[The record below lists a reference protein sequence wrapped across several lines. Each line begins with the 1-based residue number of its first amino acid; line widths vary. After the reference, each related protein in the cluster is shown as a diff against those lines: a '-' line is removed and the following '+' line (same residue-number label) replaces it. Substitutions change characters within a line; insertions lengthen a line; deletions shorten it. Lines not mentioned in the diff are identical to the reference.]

1 MASDKL
7 KILFFLFSIFSYQS
21 EISAQ
26 NKKMVKSKSY
36 DLLLKKLLKHNVPEV
51 SVDSLNNLQD
61 DVLLLDAREI
71 DEYNVSHLKNA
82 NWVGYKTFNIGS
94 LQFTNKNQPIVVYCS
109 VGYRSEKIAEKLIN
123 AGFTDVRNLY
133 GGIFE
138 WKSRKHDVYNTN
150 GVTNDVHPFNATWGM
165 WLKNADK
172 VYHSSTL
179 GQKK

>member
-51 SVDSLNNLQD
+51 SVDSLKNLQ

-82 NWVGYKTFNIGS
+82 NWVGYKTFNIES
-94 LQFTNKNQPIVVYCS
+94 LHFKNKNQPIVVYAQLAIEVKKS
-109 VGYRSEKIAEKLIN
+109 LKSLLMQALLIYGIYTVVFLN
-123 AGFTDVRNLY
+123 GKVDIMTCITRTALQTMFTPL
-133 GGIFE
+133 
-138 WKSRKHDVYNTN
+138 
-150 GVTNDVHPFNATWGM
+150 M
-165 WLKNADK
+165 Q
-172 VYHSSTL
+172 L
-179 GQKK
+179 G